1 MRPTSRLFT
10 LTLFVLAILA
20 GPVAA
25 ADHGSA
31 VFGGYWQ
38 SCLEYWQ
45 GTFQKQNGVVMGVIG
60 VGVVALL
67 IITRSGK
74 WQK

>member
-1 MRPTSRLFT
+1 MRPTPRLFA
-10 LTLFVLAILA
+10 LALFVFAILA

-45 GTFQKQNGVVMGVIG
+45 GMFQKQNGVVMGVIG
-60 VGVVALL
+60 LGVVALL

>member
-1 MRPTSRLFT
+1 MRRTSRLFSLALVT
-10 LTLFVLAILA
+10 LAVLA
-20 GPVAA
+20 GPAAA

-60 VGVVALL
+60 LGVVALL